1 MKLPKKITLAAIL
14 LSLTAMLCGCRIG
27 NLEIV
32 YLQDIWPGQVFKIGK
47 EVCTQKEARVY
58 LTNYRNIYG
67 ESYGMDLWK
76 DSGEKSLESY
86 TKEKVLTQM
95 AKIKCRSGLAKE
107 KEIELTKQEKKAAAN
122 AAKEYYQSLSEKER
136 KYLDVKQSDLED
148 MYEEYLLAEKVYDV
162 LTKDV
167 DTEISED
174 EARVVDVMQIFV
186 TDKAKATELQNRI
199 KNGEDFAALAGS
211 YNEKG
216 VIQTAVGR
224 NDVSKEVEE
233 QVFELENN
241 QITEMIPVKNG
252 YYFAKC
258 INKYNR
264 DLTNQNKETLLN
276 ERKQA
281 AFDKE
286 YQAYL
291 KDVSKVLNKSQ
302 WNKLNLK
309 VPKGITTDRFFEVI
323 DTMTE

>member
-1 MKLPKKITLAAIL
+1 MKSPKKITLAAIL
-14 LSLTAMLCGCRIG
+14 LSLTVMLCGCRIG

-47 EVCTQKEARVY
+47 EVCTQKEARIY

-76 DSGEKSLESY
+76 DSSEKSLESY

-107 KEIELTKQEKKAAAN
+107 KEIELTKQEKKVVAN

-291 KDVSKVLNKSQ
+291 NDVSKVLNKSQ

>member
-14 LSLTAMLCGCRIG
+14 LSLTVMLCGCRIG